1 MSVKDPTES
10 VRGQL
15 LDFVQV
21 KFNLAENA
29 GSTTPLEDLGID
41 SLGVIQIEMM
51 IRKEFGIN
59 FEDGVLSGEST
70 LDDVITKT
78 EMRLA
83 GANDG

>member
-1 MSVKDPTES
+1 M
-10 VRGQL
+10 
-15 LDFVQV
+15 
-21 KFNLAENA
+21 KFNLPEDVA
-29 GSTTPLEDLGID
+29 GTISLEELGID

-70 LDDVITKT
+70 LDNVITET

-83 GANDG
+83 GASNG